1 MHIRGK
7 SMIGAM
13 ALVALGIGSVL
24 AAPAQE
30 STPALVVTNES
41 GRETRLSADDLL
53 AMPRTKAQVKDRDGK
68 VAAYEGVTLAQ
79 VLERAEVPL
88 GKSLRGPRLASYLL
102 VEATDGYRVV
112 FALPELDAASTDQL
126 VLLADRKDGQPLP
139 AKEGPWRIVV
149 PHEKQ
154 HSRWIRQVESMRVV
168 SALPAAK

>member
-1 MHIRGK
+1 MSIRCK
-7 SMIGAM
+7 SVIAAL
-13 ALVALGIGSVL
+13 ALVAFGIGSVL

-30 STPALVVTNES
+30 STAALVITNES
-41 GRETRLSADDLL
+41 GRETRLSADDLQ
-53 AMPRTKAQVKDRDGK
+53 AMPRIKAQVKGRDGEL
-68 VAAYEGVTLAQ
+68 ATYEGVTLAQ

-112 FALPELDAASTDQL
+112 FALPELDPASTDQL

-139 AKEGPWRIVV
+139 AKEGPLRIVV

-154 HSRWIRQVESMRVV
+154 HARWIRQVVSMRIV
-168 SALPAAK
+168 SAPPAAK